1 MADLHFVSEKNE
13 GKISKRATTNATKR
27 NKRKSLVTCS
37 LKLPYVVVVQVI
49 KAKICTYAP
58 LDVFRALVRI
68 LNLPTFFWPF
78 FFALLFIIFLLTKKT
93 ICQFKPP
100 NNASQTLAS
109 PFFLDLTTLLIF
121 DVFFQLIETIFCKF
135 LLWFVINP
143 CLKRSSILW
152 SLRWMAWKR
161 IFMRCGQILIDT
173 QISSLSVN

>member
-78 FFALLFIIFLLTKKT
+78 FFALLFIIFLLTKKLFVDLSRRT
-93 ICQFKPP
+93 M
-100 NNASQTLAS
+100 LVRRWLR
-109 PFFLDLTTLLIF
+109 FFILDLTTRLIF
-121 DVFFQLIETIFCKF
+121 DVFF
-135 LLWFVINP
+135 N
-143 CLKRSSILW
+143 
-152 SLRWMAWKR
+152 
-161 IFMRCGQILIDT
+161 
-173 QISSLSVN
+173 